1 MGRRTQRQ
9 SCDADAVESDVP
21 ERVAEPFDT
30 LQRRAPRVAAIVV
43 ERRSVRE
50 RQISAYAAG
59 ARVAGLDQL
68 LGYLEVAER
77 AFSDGPPLM
86 AGTADLIARGRSDFV
101 IALDATLG
109 GLMSVASDAMRDVL
123 EIEMLLLD
131 FALDPDRLDL
141 WLSDTR
147 RKEFKPVVVRKRLR
161 DAAVEEVTSSV
172 FGVDY
177 AAHSSALH
185 VNPKPLPFAGKAAVD
200 DGFELDAGFW
210 EMLEDGR
217 RLLTAIEAV
226 HVSATEDAEADALAP
241 LDQFWDAH
249 TRVMEM
255 QDMVF
260 GLMMLPG
267 VKAELGRTPT
277 ADELRAHVR
286 AKLDTRRQQ

>member
-1 MGRRTQRQ
+1 L
-9 SCDADAVESDVP
+9 DASEDAI
-21 ERVAEPFDT
+21 AGPFDT
-30 LQRRAPRVAAIVV
+30 LQRRAPRVAAIVAA
-43 ERRSVRE
+43 RRSVRE
-50 RQISAYAAG
+50 RQIGAYAAG
-59 ARVAGLDQL
+59 ARVVGLDQL
-68 LGYLEVAER
+68 LGYLEAAEQ
-77 AFSDGPPLM
+77 AFSGGPALM

-147 RKEFKPVVVRKRLR
+147 RKEFKPVVVRERLK
-161 DAAVEEVTSSV
+161 DAGVQEVTSSV
-172 FGVDY
+172 FGADY

-185 VNPKPLPFAGKAAVD
+185 VNPTPLPFAGKAAVE

-210 EMLEDGR
+210 EMLEHGR

-226 HVSATEDAEADALAP
+226 RVSATEDAELDGLAP

-249 TRVMEM
+249 KRVMEM

-260 GLMMLPG
+260 ELMMLPG

-286 AKLDTRRQQ
+286 GKLDARRQ